1 MIRVS
6 ELKNKTLGKVGTPKR
21 DKYER
26 ELKLEIIA
34 EQIKQLREEKQL
46 TQEQLG
52 ELIGVQRA
60 QVSKL
65 ETSTTK
71 ITLGTIIKV
80 FDALD
85 AQLSFQ
91 IHKKKISPA
100 KRKRILQVTQH

>member
-1 MIRVS
+1 MIS
-6 ELKNKTLGKVGTPKR
+6 LTELKDKHLGKPGTPKR

-34 EQIKQLREEKQL
+34 EQIKQLREEKNL
-46 TQEQLG
+46 TQEELG

-65 ETSTTK
+65 ENSTTN

-80 FDALD
+80 FDALG

-91 IHKKKISPA
+91 IHKKPNGKLKSK
-100 KRKRILQVTQH
+100 KRLQAT

>member
-26 ELKLEIIA
+26 ELKLEIIS

-100 KRKRILQVTQH
+100 KRKKILQVTQQ

>member
-1 MIRVS
+1 MRFKGQNS
-6 ELKNKTLGKVGTPKR
+6 RKVGTPKR

-34 EQIKQLREEKQL
+34 EQIKQLREEKNL

-65 ETSTTK
+65 ENSTTN

-80 FDALD
+80 FDALG

-91 IHKKKISPA
+91 IHKKPNGKFKSK
-100 KRKRILQVTQH
+100 KRLQAT

>member
-6 ELKNKTLGKVGTPKR
+6 DLKDKTLGKIGTPKR
-21 DKYER
+21 DTYER

-34 EQIKQLREEKQL
+34 EEIKQLREEKNL

-65 ETSTTK
+65 ENSTTN

-91 IHKKKISPA
+91 IHKKKIA
-100 KRKRILQVTQH
+100 KPRSKKRLQVT

>member
-26 ELKLEIIA
+26 ELKLEIIS

-65 ETSTTK
+65 ETSTSK

>member
-65 ETSTTK
+65 ENSTTN

-91 IHKKKISPA
+91 IHKKKITPA

>member
-6 ELKNKTLGKVGTPKR
+6 DLKDKTLGKIGTPKR

-26 ELKLEIIA
+26 ELTLEIIA
-34 EQIKQLREEKQL
+34 EQIKILREEKNL

-65 ETSTTK
+65 ENSTTN

-91 IHKKKISPA
+91 IHKKIITKS
-100 KRKRILQVTQH
+100 KHKKKLQAT

>member
-21 DKYER
+21 HKYER
-26 ELKLEIIA
+26 ELKLEIIS

-65 ETSTTK
+65 ETSTSK

-100 KRKRILQVTQH
+100 KRKRILQVTQQ

>member
-1 MIRVS
+1 MISLS
-6 ELKNKTLGKVGTPKR
+6 ELKDKHLGKPGTPKR

-34 EQIKQLREEKQL
+34 EQIKQLREEKNL
-46 TQEQLG
+46 TQEELG

-65 ETSTTK
+65 ENSTTNV
-71 ITLGTIIKV
+71 TLGTIIKV

-85 AQLSFQ
+85 AKLSFQ
-91 IHKKKISPA
+91 VHKNKTG
-100 KRKRILQVTQH
+100 KRTKGKGLQVT

>member
-6 ELKNKTLGKVGTPKR
+6 DLKDKTLGRLNPKR

-34 EQIKQLREEKQL
+34 EQIKQLREEKNL

-65 ETSTTK
+65 ENSTTN

-80 FDALD
+80 FDALG

-91 IHKKKISPA
+91 N
-100 KRKRILQVTQH
+100 T

>member
-6 ELKNKTLGKVGTPKR
+6 DLKDKTLGKVGTPIR
-21 DKYER
+21 EKYER

-34 EQIKQLREEKQL
+34 EQIKQLREEKHL

-52 ELIGVQRA
+52 ELLGVQRA

-65 ETSTTK
+65 ENSTTN

-91 IHKKKISPA
+91 VHKKPLA
-100 KRKRILQVTQH
+100 KSKNKRGLQVT

>member
-65 ETSTTK
+65 ENSTTN

-91 IHKKKISPA
+91 IHKKKISLA
-100 KRKRILQVTQH
+100 KRKRILQVTQQ

>member
-6 ELKNKTLGKVGTPKR
+6 DLKDKTLGKVGTPKR

-34 EQIKQLREEKQL
+34 EQIKQLREEKNL

-65 ETSTTK
+65 ENSTTN

-80 FDALD
+80 FDALG

-91 IHKKKISPA
+91 IHKKPNGNFKSK
-100 KRKRILQVTQH
+100 KRLQVT

>member
-6 ELKNKTLGKVGTPKR
+6 DLKNKTLGKIGTPKR

-34 EQIKQLREEKQL
+34 EQIKQLREEKNL

-65 ETSTTK
+65 ENSTTN

-91 IHKKKISPA
+91 IHKKTIA
-100 KRKRILQVTQH
+100 KSRSSKKRLQVT

>member
-6 ELKNKTLGKVGTPKR
+6 ELKDKTLGKVGSPKR

-34 EQIKQLREEKQL
+34 EQIKQLREEKKL
-46 TQEQLG
+46 TQAQLG
-52 ELIGVQRA
+52 DLIGVQRA

-65 ETSTTK
+65 ENSTTN

-91 IHKKKISPA
+91 VHKKPIRGSKNK
-100 KRKRILQVTQH
+100 KRLQVT